1 MATPIT
7 DTTAATLRT
16 QTMTSTTRLNIIPP
30 SDTVNIIPVLSYIM
44 LDNPN
49 EIIHFDLTVTPPS
62 LLNYTLAAEFV
73 T

>member
-1 MATPIT
+1 MFTPNT
-7 DTTAATLRT
+7 DTTATTLRT

-30 SDTVNIIPVLSYIM
+30 GDTVNIIPVLSYIM
-44 LDNPN
+44 LYNPN
-49 EIIHFDLTVTPPS
+49 EIIHFDLTATPPS